1 MANVHLNFDIIN
13 LADDAQLRT
22 AIAVDF
28 FLNNYSLYIDE
39 AIEQEKTDLELAET
53 VENVAQLA
61 FAVADM
67 FMLKKNHVTGTTK
80 EDKYDYV

>member
-80 EDKYDYV
+80 EDEYDYV

>member
-1 MANVHLNFDIIN
+1 MANVHLNFDIIDLSN
-13 LADDAQLRT
+13 DAHLRT

-80 EDKYDYV
+80 EDEYDYV

>member
-28 FLNNYSLYIDE
+28 FVNNYSLYIDE

-80 EDKYDYV
+80 EDEYDYV

>member
-1 MANVHLNFDIIN
+1 MANICLNFDITDSS
-13 LADDAQLRT
+13 DDAQLRT
-22 AIAVDF
+22 AIAADF
-28 FLNNYSLYIDE
+28 FINNYSLYIDE

-80 EDKYDYV
+80 EDEYDYV